1 MAPAGSIYFYH
12 TKPSNDYQP
21 NEDRISSPAERQP
34 TYEYRFIG
42 EQARQPQR
50 IRSAGSVSGL
60 AMPPMPPPR
69 IKEQGL
75 LLCPVC
81 LST

>member
-1 MAPAGSIYFYH
+1 MAPAESIYFYH

-21 NEDRISSPAERQP
+21 NEDSISSSAERQP
-34 TYEYRFIG
+34 AYQYGFIG

-50 IRSAGSVSGL
+50 IRSAGPVIAL
-60 AMPPMPPPR
+60 AMPPIPPPR

-75 LLCPVC
+75 LPRPVY
-81 LST
+81 LSS